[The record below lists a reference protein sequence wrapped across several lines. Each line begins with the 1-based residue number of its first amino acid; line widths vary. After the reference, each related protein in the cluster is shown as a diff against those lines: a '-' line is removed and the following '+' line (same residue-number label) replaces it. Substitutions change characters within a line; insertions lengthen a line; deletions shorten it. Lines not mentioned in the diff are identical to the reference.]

1 MQLYLEETTDNMW
14 RKLQN
19 MVIEFKTGTEEKRRQ
34 YNQLLSKDKIGVAE
48 VAENNKKIE
57 KLMEDVSKLK
67 ETLAEL
73 SDTEEKRLSG
83 LRVERDD
90 LNKELHETRRAV
102 SIDFR

>member
-1 MQLYLEETTDNMW
+1 MISHFSTRCLFHGFFGRFLHS
-14 RKLQN
+14 
-19 MVIEFKTGTEEKRRQ
+19 KTGTEEKRRQ
-34 YNQLLSKDKIGVAE
+34 YNQLLSKDKVGVAE

-57 KLMEDVSKLK
+57 KLMEDVGKLK

-90 LNKELHETRRAV
+90 LTKELHETRRAV